1 MSSTPLIDWQQ
12 RDIGFPRGLPNGAAD
27 GLAGG
32 SADRPVLRSIGLKI
46 ELGERVAILGES
58 GVGKS
63 SLLEALRQSLRSQVA
78 WCPQQAGL
86 VPTLSVLHNV
96 YMGRLHE
103 HPWWLNVWRLG
114 FPGQRLRDEIAEL
127 LSALSLQHCLD
138 QRAESLSGG
147 QQQRCNIARAL
158 YQKQSVFI
166 GDEPVSALD
175 ELQADAVLGLICE
188 RHDTVILALHDVEL
202 ARRHCDRI
210 IGLRGGGI
218 AFDAPVAELN
228 DHGIR
233 QLYR

>member
-1 MSSTPLIDWQQ
+1 MSTTALIDWQQ
-12 RDIGFPRGLPNGAAD
+12 RDVGFSSGRVG
-27 GLAGG
+27 GLAGELSG
-32 SADRPVLRSIGLKI
+32 QPVLSSVGLRI
-46 ELGERVAILGES
+46 EPGERLAVLGES

-63 SLLEALRQSLRSQVA
+63 TLLEALRQALASQVA

-103 HPWWLNVWRLG
+103 QPWWLNVWRLL
-114 FPGQRLRDEIAEL
+114 FPGQLLRSEIAEL
-127 LSALSLQHCLD
+127 LAPLNLQHCLE
-138 QRAESLSGG
+138 QRTESLSGG

-158 YQKQSVFI
+158 YQNKPVFI

-175 ELQADAVLGLICE
+175 EHQADAVLSLICE
-188 RHDTVILALHDVEL
+188 RHQTVIVALHDVEL
-202 ARRHCDRI
+202 ALRYCDRI
-210 IGLRGGGI
+210 IGLRGGCI
-218 AFDAPVAELN
+218 AFDAPVSELN